1 MQITHCPQCETAF
14 KVSPQQLAL
23 AKGWVR
29 CGRCAHV
36 FEAHLYFE
44 SSVPIPVKESLVT
57 PAVSAT
63 ELPAPELFRTG
74 VTQSSSVIPD
84 ETNPDQSGKA
94 TTTFLNIATLVGT
107 GLLSFVFLFQLLI
120 WNRNSLVAEEP
131 GLQPLLS
138 MLCQPSD
145 CKIDWP
151 YEPDAVLIENSS
163 FMENPEGGY
172 NVQLRLK
179 NTQHH
184 AVAMPAL
191 ELSLTDLRDQVLVRR
206 VFLAKELSDKDHLQA
221 LRDVRANL
229 NFDLD
234 ETVKTRITGFRAIIF
249 YP

>member
-1 MQITHCPQCETAF
+1 MHITHCPQCETAF
-14 KVSPQQLAL
+14 KVSPQQLDL

-29 CGRCAHV
+29 CGKCAHV
-36 FEAHLYFE
+36 FEAHLHFE
-44 SSVPIPVKESLVT
+44 LS
-57 PAVSAT
+57 AVSKIST
-63 ELPAPELFRTG
+63 VVEKNHQLNENLLAPELFRTG
-74 VTQSSSVIPD
+74 VNQTSSFIRGEQKIESSNEAKPM
-84 ETNPDQSGKA
+84 
-94 TTTFLNIATLVGT
+94 FYRIAMMVFAGV
-107 GLLSFVFLFQLLI
+107 LSFIFLYQLLI

-131 GLQPLLS
+131 SLHAFFS
-138 MLCQPSD
+138 MLCVPSN

-151 YEPDAVLIENSS
+151 HEPDAVLIENSS

-221 LRDVRANL
+221 LRDARANL